1 MRPQGRA
8 GSDTFVR
15 FLGANSRW
23 VSAAAVLVSVGSWP
37 NPGDDEACTAPLA
50 NVRRTTDAD
59 PIPVIEDP
67 ETKRQLWKYSRPT
80 VSLVSDRI
88 PSCLYG
94 FGGLTRLVCPTNSL
108 MRR

>member
-50 NVRRTTDAD
+50 NARRTTDAD
-59 PIPVIEDP
+59 PERTFELP
-67 ETKRQLWKYSRPT
+67 ECEWLLSNGRRRCYTELSIYFKPSSIAKARRF
-80 VSLVSDRI
+80 SD
-88 PSCLYG
+88 
-94 FGGLTRLVCPTNSL
+94 
-108 MRR
+108 